1 VTRASRSGFFG
12 AALATLA
19 AGCGG
24 EPPAAAAPGRFHFT
38 DVAEASGLRL
48 VTTNGHRPA
57 TQILEV
63 KGGGLALLD
72 RDNDGDLDVFVPNGA
87 TLESPQR
94 GPGCRLFDND
104 GTSAGGGGTLPRVHD
119 ATAAAG
125 LRFDGWGMGCAVG
138 DVEGDG
144 FDDIYV
150 TAWGHNALLR
160 NEGGRTF
167 RQVDDAPAA
176 GAQRWSTGCA
186 FGDVD
191 GDGDLDLYVATYL
204 DFDPAHPPPGRSFKG
219 VPVFGGPLGLPGQPD
234 VLYANR
240 GDGTLEDVSAAA
252 GILAVPPS
260 YGLGVAILDLDLD
273 GRQEIFVGNDSQPS
287 VLFDDPD
294 PAASAPAAAAAGAW
308 TRPLA
313 DRGLLSGLA
322 TNGDGRAQATMGIAI
337 LDADGDGWPDV
348 FTTNFS
354 SDTNT
359 LRVNRDGRTFDDR
372 TTLYGLGSPSR
383 PYVKW
388 AALACDFD
396 ADAQEDLVIFDGHTY
411 PQATRATMDSDAL
424 QPPQLYARD
433 GERFALVTGAEAG
446 SWLQGLHLDRSA
458 APGDLDG
465 DGDMD
470 MVVTELNAPVRVLQN
485 DGPQGR
491 SLQVALHDGRPGAKN
506 PRGLGSRVAVT
517 LDGRTQHR
525 WICSGTGFLSSG
537 EALAHV
543 GFGAGAAD
551 ASAEVLVTWPDGR
564 EQRVS
569 GVPLGRRT
577 VIERDG

>member
-1 VTRASRSGFFG
+1 MPLLA
-12 AALATLA
+12 AALAA

-24 EPPAAAAPGRFHFT
+24 ADGPPATPGRFHFT

-72 RDNDGDLDVFVPNGA
+72 RENDGDLDVFVPNGA
-87 TLESPQR
+87 TLENPHH

-104 GTSAGGGGTLPRVHD
+104 GASAGAGGTLPRFHD

-125 LRFDGWGMGCAVG
+125 LRFDGWGMGCAAG
-138 DVEGDG
+138 DVDGDG
-144 FDDIYV
+144 YDDLYV
-150 TAWGHNALLR
+150 TAWGRNALLH

-167 RQVDDAPAA
+167 RQVDDPE
-176 GAQRWSTGCA
+176 GGGDTRWSTGCA

-204 DFDPAHPPPGRSFKG
+204 SFEPAHPPPASSFKG
-219 VPVFGGPLGLPGQPD
+219 VPVFGGPFGLPGQAD
-234 VLYANR
+234 VLYGNR
-240 GDGTLEDVSAAA
+240 GDGTFEDVSAAT

-260 YGLGVAILDLDLD
+260 FGLGATILDLDLD
-273 GRQEIFVGNDSQPS
+273 GRQEIFVGNDSEPD
-287 VLFDDPD
+287 VFFDDPD
-294 PAASAPAAAAAGAW
+294 PAPSGPVAASGGAW
-308 TRPLA
+308 PRPLA
-313 DRGLLSGLA
+313 DRGLVSGLA

-337 LDADGDGWPDV
+337 LDVDGNGWPDV

-354 SDTNT
+354 SDTST
-359 LRVNRDGRTFDDR
+359 LHVNRDGRSFDDR
-372 TTLYGLGSPSR
+372 TNQYGLGAPSR

-396 ADAQEDLVIFDGHTY
+396 ADGQEDLVVFDGHTY
-411 PQATRATMDSDAL
+411 PQASLALMDSEAL

-433 GERFALVTGAEAG
+433 GARFALVTEASAG
-446 SWLQGLHLDRSA
+446 SWLQDRHLDRSA
-458 APGDLDG
+458 ALGDLDG

-470 MVVTELNAPVRVLQN
+470 LVVTELNAPVRLLLN

-491 SLQVALHDGRPGAKN
+491 SLQVALHDGRPGARN
-506 PRGLGSRVAVT
+506 PRGVGSRVAVT
-517 LDGRTQHR
+517 LDGRTQYR
-525 WICSGTGFLSSG
+525 WICSGTGFLSAS
-537 EALAHV
+537 EAVAHV
-543 GFGAGAAD
+543 GFGEGPAD
-551 ASAEVLVTWPDGR
+551 ATADVLVTWPDGQ

-577 VIERDG
+577 VIDRDD